1 MALGRAFIEVH
12 ADLRP
17 FKKDLGA
24 GIAALIKQ
32 TQAAVD
38 KAVREGMGEA
48 EKAAG
53 GKGRKVISPK
63 IKPELDTSDVDR
75 DSDKMAR
82 TMRGRL
88 EQGFKGAI
96 SKFNEFWDSSGATR
110 NAIVGALVATAVIA
124 APLFGAIIAGGVA
137 AAIGAAGIGA
147 GVALA
152 LRDTRIKSAVNDLGD
167 FIMGGLERSAASFL
181 APVAASIG
189 IIRAAF
195 DRFFPRLEA
204 GFAKIAP
211 YVSELAYGFGG
222 FLDKLGPGLEA
233 AFGNAG
239 PFLQIVADYLPVIGE
254 ALAYMFTEI
263 SNSEGA
269 RAGLTAFFQMLGD
282 LIVMVTDGLTWL
294 SEIFKGFIMF
304 VDSLPDFLVPD
315 GIQADVDEMI
325 DSMNLLPAASAG
337 AAGGI
342 LSVGDAAGG
351 AAQKARD
358 LTTSLDVFFGK
369 QLEWMDANINFEAS
383 IDRVADSFRTNGGA
397 ISAATEKGR
406 ANLTAVN
413 DSIKAAIR
421 ARDAKIKETGSV
433 AAGNAVYQTNIEK
446 LRGVLRSAGL
456 TKGQIDKLI
465 GAYDE
470 IPPEVSTEVSVP
482 GLATALS
489 QAQKLNYE
497 LGQIQHDNLSSKR
510 NKGGTNGVGGYATG
524 GIVTQQEL
532 AWVGEGNK
540 PEAII
545 PLTNPGR
552 AAQIMEEAG
561 LLGAGGGTVVVQLV
575 LDGKV
580 IQEQVVQVN
589 QGAAR
594 AIQHKPRTLI

>member
-32 TQAAVD
+32 TQAAVN

-53 GKGRKVISPK
+53 GKSRSRVISPK
-63 IKPELDTSDVDR
+63 IKPELDTSDF
-75 DSDKMAR
+75 DKSSEKIGRTLSAR
-82 TMRGRL
+82 L
-88 EQGFKGAI
+88 KEGAKSFAETFGEI
-96 SKFNEFWDSSGATR
+96 WFSGATR
-110 NAIVGALVATAVIA
+110 NAIIGALVGAAIVA
-124 APLFGAIIAGGVA
+124 APLMGAVLAGGIAGAIGT
-137 AAIGAAGIGA
+137 AGIGA

-152 LRDTRIKSAVNDLGD
+152 LRDSRIKSAVNDLGD
-167 FIMGGLERSAASFL
+167 FIMSGLERSAASFL

-189 IIRAAF
+189 IIRSAF

-239 PFLQIVADYLPVIGE
+239 PFLQIIADYLPVIGE

-263 SNSEGA
+263 SASAGA
-269 RAGLTAFFQMLGD
+269 RAGLTLFFQMLGD
-282 LIVMVTDGLTWL
+282 AIVIVTDALTFL
-294 SEIFKGFIMF
+294 ASIFQGFLYF
-304 VDSLPDFLVPD
+304 VDSLPPALVPD
-315 GIQADVDEMI
+315 TWEADVDEMI
-325 DSMNLLPAASAG
+325 DSMNLVPGAAAGVAGGINSIGG
-337 AAGGI
+337 AAGGA
-342 LSVGDAAGG
+342 S
-351 AAQKARD
+351 QKAKD
-358 LTTSLDVFFGK
+358 LTASLDTFFGK
-369 QLEWMDANINFEAS
+369 QLGWSDANIALEKS
-383 IDRVADSFRTNGGA
+383 IDDVAASFRENGKA
-397 ISAATEKGR
+397 LSETTEKGR
-406 ANLTAVN
+406 TNISTVN

-433 AAGNAVYQTNIEK
+433 AAGNATYLTHIER
-446 LRGVLRSAGL
+446 LRGVLRNANL
-456 TKGQIDKLI
+456 TKGQIEKLI
-465 GAYDE
+465 GAYDD

-497 LGQIQHDNLSSKR
+497 LSRIQSDNLASKR
-510 NKGGTNGVGGYATG
+510 NKGGTNGVGGYASG

-580 IQEQVVQVN
+580 IQEQVVKVN